1 MLRVFRDRAPM
12 GRTSMARHR
21 CMGLPSV
28 ATRRLSNFFWMKAQ
42 MLYCLLTLES
52 CSFQVRKRC
61 SLGGKHHRVGGA
73 FANCVSSGCR
83 WPGTQSKMFVFF
95 GSSRSPGINK
105 HCRQEMLLSS
115 ETCWAHDLGGI
126 EGFGGLEAPVSNT
139 GRWSAEIGQVIVM
152 YRHVCT
158 ERTSKHKCQQE
169 VQIGCRVF

>member
-61 SLGGKHHRVGGA
+61 SLGGKQHRVGGA

-105 HCRQEMLLSS
+105 HCRQV
-115 ETCWAHDLGGI
+115 
-126 EGFGGLEAPVSNT
+126 EAPVSNT